1 VGEVI
6 ELRRTDGI
14 RSVRNDTDWIGGI
27 ESVGK
32 GILELNGV
40 TEREFLAIG
49 GSLQDFSRRST
60 EISEVSMS
68 ASAVMAGDEIAGA
81 IGGLRGMIQQLEG
94 LFEHT
99 ERASGNNIE
108 ALRGIRGRLGKV
120 GDELN
125 GLQET
130 SKTLKML
137 ALSTKIQSTNT
148 GKGLAAFMQ
157 LGQDISQMSGI
168 ISVKSSELLSDTI
181 GLAGFVDDVL
191 SNLGTLRGNQQHQI
205 RKVLDGT
212 RSIVDS
218 LEGLSGKAVEE
229 TQRINLSTLEI
240 SKSVSD
246 LVMSVQYQ
254 DITRQALEK
263 IHGHLIESRNAE
275 TENGNSLIE
284 DYRAQGASLPA
295 GILTA
300 GECMRQVPCLR
311 DAGGKMQQAVL
322 DIITSLKTIAEGIK
336 EMSTLA
342 GSASRDSSS
351 FLEKLEEGIS
361 SVTSFLSEV
370 VESSKEMSGAMNSL
384 ASSIEGMSRFT
395 DDIEMI
401 SSEVELISLNAR
413 VMAAQTG
420 REGAGM
426 SVIAGAVHSTANNS
440 EQQRQS
446 LVMKLKE
453 ISDSA
458 VNLKTD
464 IEAVS
469 EGEERRLDILVR
481 ELGVFLDA
489 LRMMQRRVVDMLVDI
504 NSKSG
509 ELHEEIS
516 SSINRIQIHNRI
528 ESLVMGLSAEMVS
541 LAEGICGLV
550 PIEELHHLTGRRVP
564 IQEIAKMDLGE
575 KVNIIEEYTQR
586 QGSDPCFENGS
597 GNGDHVLF
605 ED

>member
-1 VGEVI
+1 
-6 ELRRTDGI
+6 
-14 RSVRNDTDWIGGI
+14 
-27 ESVGK
+27 
-32 GILELNGV
+32 
-40 TEREFLAIG
+40 
-49 GSLQDFSRRST
+49 
-60 EISEVSMS
+60 
-68 ASAVMAGDEIAGA
+68 
-81 IGGLRGMIQQLEG
+81 
-94 LFEHT
+94 
-99 ERASGNNIE
+99 
-108 ALRGIRGRLGKV
+108 
-120 GDELN
+120 
-125 GLQET
+125 
-130 SKTLKML
+130 
-137 ALSTKIQSTNT
+137 
-148 GKGLAAFMQ
+148 
-157 LGQDISQMSGI
+157 
-168 ISVKSSELLSDTI
+168 
-181 GLAGFVDDVL
+181 
-191 SNLGTLRGNQQHQI
+191 
-205 RKVLDGT
+205 
-212 RSIVDS
+212 
-218 LEGLSGKAVEE
+218 
-229 TQRINLSTLEI
+229 
-240 SKSVSD
+240 
-246 LVMSVQYQ
+246 
-254 DITRQALEK
+254 
-263 IHGHLIESRNAE
+263 
-275 TENGNSLIE
+275 
-284 DYRAQGASLPA
+284 
-295 GILTA
+295 
-300 GECMRQVPCLR
+300 
-311 DAGGKMQQAVL
+311 
-322 DIITSLKTIAEGIK
+322 
-336 EMSTLA
+336 
-342 GSASRDSSS
+342 
-351 FLEKLEEGIS
+351 
-361 SVTSFLSEV
+361 
-370 VESSKEMSGAMNSL
+370 MSGAMNSL